1 MKKILIL
8 ILSIILVGVLTS
20 CSSESQ
26 TSQPAVETVSQNST
40 DSERPEGGN
49 QADGD
54 RQPEGQQT
62 IGLVTDIVGNELTI
76 NVGEMENGMSGSGGS
91 EGGFQG
97 GERPEGTTEGDG
109 ERPEEM
115 TEGGG
120 ERPEG
125 MTEGGGERPEG
136 MTEGGGERPEGMTEG
151 GGERPEG
158 MTEGGGERP
167 EGMTEGGGER
177 SEGMT
182 GGGGMSGGM
191 GSNQSSVDYSEQV
204 TLTDE
209 IKSYSIPVTTPVT
222 QFGTEMTFSQITEDM
237 YISIR
242 TDDDDNVLSIN
253 ILG

>member
-8 ILSIILVGVLTS
+8 ILTIILAGVLTS
-20 CSSESQ
+20 CSSETE
-26 TSQPAVETVSQNST
+26 TSQPAVETVSQNNA

-49 QADGD
+49 QSEGN

-62 IGLVTDIVGNELTI
+62 IGLVTEIIGNELTI
-76 NVGEMENGMSGSGGS
+76 NVGEMENGMSGGGGS

-97 GERPEGTTEGDG
+97 GELSEGMPQGDG
-109 ERPEEM
+109 ERPEGTQEGGGERPEGM
-115 TEGGG
+115 AEGGG

-136 MTEGGGERPEGMTEG
+136 TQEGGGTGR
-151 GGERPEG
+151 
-158 MTEGGGERP
+158 
-167 EGMTEGGGER
+167 
-177 SEGMT
+177 GMT
-182 GGGGMSGGM
+182 GGGMSGE
-191 GSNQSSVDYSEQV
+191 QSSIDYSEVV

-242 TDDDDNVLSIN
+242 TDDEDNVLSIN